1 MLLFKVVLLFCTH
14 WIVGG
19 DLLDLYVEH
28 MDETMKTLEYKTS
41 HPKDL
46 RNRSRNK
53 RSAIEGP
60 FFRIGN
66 YRRQRLDVDENWSR
80 IRKAKGKNQRKPL
93 KGDGLEF
100 PNKQEM
106 NPGQDQHEFLNKIED
121 EPRRGMP
128 MINGKDQL
136 ALFQTDEILLKKNFT
151 TKPFSHKEREEL
163 DEQSQFEFIGSY
175 PNEREV
181 PPLKKN
187 PKFWNRVPKKY
198 LPDAKDLK
206 ADFKDGKKDHRRAFE
221 ESGRERR
228 SLISENSVKD
238 IEFSRIEVLD
248 NDGDVVLEW
257 DPSDDEII
265 TFKVTAKTLG
275 YVGIGF
281 NEKSHMKGADLIL
294 AWVDDHTRQVN
305 LLVSI
310 FTICFI

>member
-14 WIVGG
+14 WIVSG

-66 YRRQRLDVDENWSR
+66 YRRQRLDVDENWTKQ
-80 IRKAKGKNQRKPL
+80 RKAKGKNQRKPL

-106 NPGQDQHEFLNKIED
+106 NPNQDQHEFLNNIENEAKRGVPMFNRKD
-121 EPRRGMP
+121 E
-128 MINGKDQL
+128 L
-136 ALFQTDEILLKKNFT
+136 ALLKPHEILLKEKFIK
-151 TKPFSHKEREEL
+151 KPFSEKDPEEV
-163 DEQSQFEFIGSY
+163 DANSEFELIGSY
-175 PNEREV
+175 PNENMERED

-187 PKFWNRVPKKY
+187 PKFLNRVPKKY
-198 LPDAKDLK
+198 FPESKV
-206 ADFKDGKKDHRRAFE
+206 DFKSEKR
-221 ESGRERR
+221 ESVRERR
-228 SLISENSVKD
+228 SVPENSVKD
-238 IEFSRIEVLD
+238 VEFSRIEILD

-257 DPSDDEII
+257 DPSDEEII

-305 LLVSI
+305 LLVSLFFKFYI
-310 FTICFI
+310 VIYKFI